1 MLCLLLLISHT
12 LNNKHNKQ
20 MTLNPL
26 CSEEMIRHD
35 AIKHIFSFIQTSQ
48 RHKETTS
55 DNIQVLLTVVRNLSS
70 YTRTLQCRLS
80 EAIEAQDLSL
90 LVSIAKDSELYI
102 QSSALADDEDET
114 NNQQRQ
120 QMMTSLYWDKHYFD
134 SHVEFIIQRTLA
146 CNKCANDDLLVEW
159 LGIMSSLTRD
169 DLPAGVQWQDLLHD
183 NSSDLVELFHSLT
196 DPSCHD
202 DIKLELIILLDTL
215 CSSEECSHWIASNN
229 IVDMI
234 HSVFIDEN
242 QNDAELKLQILS
254 TYERKMCYEVTRFQV
269 MGGDGVL
276 LTILDCLTTEEES
289 LRLAAEK

>member
-1 MLCLLLLISHT
+1 
-12 LNNKHNKQ
+12 

-26 CSEEMIRHD
+26 CSEEIICHD
-35 AIKHIFSFIQTSQ
+35 VISHIFNFIQTSH
-48 RHKETTS
+48 RHKGTTY
-55 DNIQVLLTVVRNLSS
+55 DNIQVLLKVVRNLSS

-80 EAIEAQDLSL
+80 EAIGSQNLSP
-90 LVSIAKDSELYI
+90 LVGIAKDPDSYI
-102 QSSALADDEDET
+102 QSTKSDGDET
-114 NNQQRQ
+114 NNQQQ
-120 QMMTSLYWDKHYFD
+120 SMTSLYWDKHYFD

-146 CNKCANDDLLVEW
+146 CNKCANDDLLVER
-159 LGIMSSLTRD
+159 LGIMSNLTRD
-169 DLPAGVQWQDLLHD
+169 DLPAAVQWQDILGD
-183 NSSDLVELFHSLT
+183 NSSDLVELFHSIN

-242 QNDAELKLQILS
+242 QNDSEITLQILS
-254 TYERKMCYEVTRFQV
+254 TYERLMCYEVTRFQI
-269 MGGDGVL
+269 MGGDGVV
-276 LTILDCLTTEEES
+276 LTILDCLATEEES

>member
-1 MLCLLLLISHT
+1 
-12 LNNKHNKQ
+12 

-26 CSEEMIRHD
+26 CSEEMICHD
-35 AIKHIFSFIQTSQ
+35 AISHIFSFIQTSQ
-48 RHKETTS
+48 RHKGSTKTNDS
-55 DNIQVLLTVVRNLSS
+55 IQVLLKVVRNLSS
-70 YTRTLQCRLS
+70 YTRTLQCRLN
-80 EAIEAQDLSL
+80 EAIEAQGLSP
-90 LVSIAKDSELYI
+90 LVSIAKDPDSYI
-102 QSSALADDEDET
+102 QSTKSDGDET
-114 NNQQRQ
+114 NQQR

-159 LGIMSSLTRD
+159 LGIMSNLTRD

-183 NSSDLVELFHSLT
+183 NSSDLVELFHSLN

-254 TYERKMCYEVTRFQV
+254 TYERLMCYEVTRFQI

-276 LTILDCLTTEEES
+276 LSILDCLTTEEES
-289 LRLAAEK
+289 LRIAAEK

>member
-1 MLCLLLLISHT
+1 
-12 LNNKHNKQ
+12 

-26 CSEEMIRHD
+26 CSEEMICHD
-35 AIKHIFSFIQTSQ
+35 AISHIFSFIQTSQ
-48 RHKETTS
+48 RHKGS
-55 DNIQVLLTVVRNLSS
+55 NNDNIQVLLKVVRNLSS

-90 LVSIAKDSELYI
+90 LVSIAKDPDSYI
-102 QSSALADDEDET
+102 QSTALADNDET
-114 NNQQRQ
+114 NQQRQ
-120 QMMTSLYWDKHYFD
+120 SMTSLYWDKHYFD

-159 LGIMSSLTRD
+159 LGIMSNLTRD
-169 DLPAGVQWQDLLHD
+169 DLPAGIQWQDLLCD
-183 NSSDLVELFHSLT
+183 NSSDLVELFHSLS

-202 DIKLELIILLDTL
+202 DIKLELIILLGTL

-234 HSVFIDEN
+234 HSVFIDEE
-242 QNDAELKLQILS
+242 QQDAELKLQILS
-254 TYERKMCYEVTRFQV
+254 TYERLMCYEVTRFQI

-276 LTILDCLTTEEES
+276 LSILDCLTTEEES
-289 LRLAAEK
+289 LRLSAEK

>member
-1 MLCLLLLISHT
+1 
-12 LNNKHNKQ
+12 

-26 CSEEMIRHD
+26 CSEEIICHD
-35 AIKHIFSFIQTSQ
+35 VISHIFNFIQTSH
-48 RHKETTS
+48 RHKGTTY
-55 DNIQVLLTVVRNLSS
+55 DNIQVLLKVVRNLSS

-80 EAIEAQDLSL
+80 EAIGSQNLSP
-90 LVSIAKDSELYI
+90 LVGIAKDPDSYI
-102 QSSALADDEDET
+102 QSTKSDGDET
-114 NNQQRQ
+114 NNQQQ
-120 QMMTSLYWDKHYFD
+120 SMTSLYWDKHYFD

-159 LGIMSSLTRD
+159 LGIMSNLTRD
-169 DLPAGVQWQDLLHD
+169 DLSAGVQWQDLLHD
-183 NSSDLVELFHSLT
+183 NSSDLVELFHSLN

-202 DIKLELIILLDTL
+202 DIKLELIILLGTL
-215 CSSEECSHWIASNN
+215 CGSEECSHWIASNN

-254 TYERKMCYEVTRFQV
+254 THERLMYYEVTRFQI
-269 MGGDGVL
+269 MGGDGVV

>member
-1 MLCLLLLISHT
+1 
-12 LNNKHNKQ
+12 

-26 CSEEMIRHD
+26 CSEEMICHD
-35 AIKHIFSFIQTSQ
+35 AISHIFSFIQTSQ
-48 RHKETTS
+48 RHKGKGTTNTNDS
-55 DNIQVLLTVVRNLSS
+55 IQVLLKAVRNLSS

-80 EAIEAQDLSL
+80 EAIESQDLSP
-90 LVSIAKDSELYI
+90 LVGIVKDPELYF
-102 QSSALADDEDET
+102 QSSTLAEGEDET

-120 QMMTSLYWDKHYFD
+120 SMTSLYWDKHYFD
-134 SHVEFIIQRTLA
+134 SHVDFIIQRTLA

-159 LGIMSSLTRD
+159 LGIMSNLTRD

-183 NSSDLVELFHSLT
+183 NSSDLVELFHSLS

-202 DIKLELIILLDTL
+202 DIKLELITLLGTL

-229 IVDMI
+229 IIDMI

-254 TYERKMCYEVTRFQV
+254 TYERLMCYEVTRFQI
-269 MGGDGVL
+269 MGGDGVVL
-276 LTILDCLTTEEES
+276 SILDCLTTEEES

>member
-1 MLCLLLLISHT
+1 
-12 LNNKHNKQ
+12 

-26 CSEEMIRHD
+26 RSEGMICHD
-35 AIKHIFSFIQTSQ
+35 AISHIFSFIQTSQ
-48 RHKETTS
+48 RHKGTTN
-55 DNIQVLLTVVRNLSS
+55 DNIQVLLKVVRNLSS

-80 EAIEAQDLSL
+80 EAIESQDLSP
-90 LVSIAKDSELYI
+90 LVGIAKDSELYI
-102 QSSALADDEDET
+102 QSTTLAEGEDRT
-114 NNQQRQ
+114 NNQQR

-146 CNKCANDDLLVEW
+146 CNKCANDNLLVEW
-159 LGIMSSLTRD
+159 LGIMSNLTRD

-183 NSSDLVELFHSLT
+183 NSSDLVELFHSLK

-202 DIKLELIILLDTL
+202 DIKLELIILLGTS

-229 IVDMI
+229 IVDII
-234 HSVFIDEN
+234 HSVFIDEK
-242 QNDAELKLQILS
+242 QQDAELKLQILS
-254 TYERKMCYEVTRFQV
+254 TYERLMCYEVTRFQI

-276 LTILDCLTTEEES
+276 LAMLDCLTTEEES